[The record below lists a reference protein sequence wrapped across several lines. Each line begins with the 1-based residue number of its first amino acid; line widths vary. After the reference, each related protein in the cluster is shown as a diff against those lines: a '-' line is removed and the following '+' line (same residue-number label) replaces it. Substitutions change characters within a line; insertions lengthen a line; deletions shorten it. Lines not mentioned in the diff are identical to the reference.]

1 MGKEKLGPASE
12 IMAGSLKGFTPA
24 GKKILVANIGG
35 TFHAMDAV
43 CSHMQGDLAKG
54 RLEGSVVTC
63 PRHGSRFD
71 VTTGKVVGNVSTL
84 VKYATGKVA
93 TDLKTYPVT
102 VQDGSLFVDI

>member
-1 MGKEKLGPASE
+1 MTKEKLGVASE
-12 IMAGSLKGFTPA
+12 ISQGSMKGFTA
-24 GKKILVANIGG
+24 GGKKILVANIGG
-35 TFHAMDAV
+35 AFHAMDAV

-84 VKYATGKVA
+84 VKYATGRVA
-93 TDLKTYPVT
+93 SDLKTYPVT
-102 VQDGSLFVDI
+102 VQDGTLFVDI

>member
-1 MGKEKLGPASE
+1 MEKLGISSE
-12 IMAGSLKGFTPA
+12 IPPGSMRGFTA
-24 GKKILVANIGG
+24 GGKKILVANIGG

-54 RLEGSVVTC
+54 KLEGAVVTC

-84 VKYATGKVA
+84 VKFATGKVA

-102 VQDGSLFVDI
+102 VQDGSLFVEI